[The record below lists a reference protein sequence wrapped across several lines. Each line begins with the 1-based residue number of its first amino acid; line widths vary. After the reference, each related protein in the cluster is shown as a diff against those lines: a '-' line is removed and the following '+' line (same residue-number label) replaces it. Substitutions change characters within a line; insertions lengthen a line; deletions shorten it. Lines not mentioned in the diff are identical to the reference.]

1 MGSLPNGAIF
11 WVVFVGINMSLPF
24 LGPTAGILV
33 IGEEILSAKVEE
45 ENARYLVRELRG
57 LGVAVRRID
66 VIPDEID
73 EIAEAVRGMSSRY
86 DHVFTSGGVG
96 PTHDD
101 VTMAAIAKAFGLR
114 PARNLELEA
123 KIRSAMGPNL
133 HERDLRMADIP
144 DGARLLY
151 GPDGDR
157 SHWPVVAVK
166 NVYILPGVPEIFRYK
181 FTMVREL
188 FRTGPILGRAV
199 YSRESE
205 AVIAATLDAVVA
217 EFPGVAVGSY
227 PRLGVAEYKVKI
239 TVDGRDAALVERATA
254 RLVEGLGAAV
264 VRTE

>member
-1 MGSLPNGAIF
+1 
-11 WVVFVGINMSLPF
+11 MSLPF
-24 LGPTAGILV
+24 HGPTAGILV

-45 ENARYLVRELRG
+45 ENARYLARELRS

-73 EIAEAVRGMSSRY
+73 EIAEAARNMSSRY
-86 DHVFTSGGVG
+86 DYVFTSGGVG

-101 VTMAAIAKAFGLR
+101 VTMAAVAKAFGLR
-114 PARNLELEA
+114 PTRNLELEA

-157 SHWPVVAVK
+157 SRWPVVAVR
-166 NVYILPGVPEIFRYK
+166 NVYLLPGVPEIFRHK
-181 FTMVREL
+181 FEMVREL
-188 FRTGPILGRAV
+188 FRAGPILSRAV

-227 PRLGVAEYKVKI
+227 PRLGVAEYQVKI
-239 TVDGRDAALVERATA
+239 TIDGRDAALVERATA
-254 RLVEGLGAAV
+254 RLVQGLGPAV

>member
-1 MGSLPNGAIF
+1 
-11 WVVFVGINMSLPF
+11 MSLPF
-24 LGPTAGILV
+24 HGPTAGILV

-45 ENARYLVRELRG
+45 ENARYLVRELRE

-66 VIPDEID
+66 VIPDEIA
-73 EIAEAVRGMSSRY
+73 EIAEAARGMSSRY

-101 VTMAAIAKAFGLR
+101 VTMAAMAEAFGLPITR
-114 PARNLELEA
+114 HLELEA
-123 KIRSAMGPNL
+123 RIRSAMGPNL
-133 HERDLRMADIP
+133 HERDLCMADIP

-157 SHWPVVAVK
+157 SRWPVVTVR
-166 NVYILPGVPEIFRYK
+166 NVYILPGVPEIFRRK
-181 FTMVREL
+181 FQMVREL
-188 FRTGPILGRAV
+188 FRAGPILSRTV
-199 YSRESE
+199 YSREGE
-205 AVIAATLDAVVA
+205 AVIAATLDGVVA

-227 PRLGVAEYKVKI
+227 PRFDATEYKVKI

-254 RLVEGLGAAV
+254 RIVEGLGSAV

>member
-1 MGSLPNGAIF
+1 MTS
-11 WVVFVGINMSLPF
+11 PF
-24 LGPTAGILV
+24 HGPTAGILV

-66 VIPDEID
+66 VIPDEIN
-73 EIAEAVRGMSSRY
+73 EIAEAVLGMSSRY

-101 VTMAAIAKAFGLR
+101 VTMAAVAKAFGLR

-123 KIRSAMGPNL
+123 KIRSAMGSNL
-133 HERDLRMADIP
+133 HPRDLCMADIP

-157 SHWPVVAVK
+157 SRWPVVTVK
-166 NVYILPGVPEIFRYK
+166 NVYLLPGVPEIFRRK
-181 FTMVREL
+181 FEMVREM
-188 FRTGPILGRAV
+188 FRAGPIFSRAV
-199 YSRESE
+199 FSRESE
-205 AVIAATLDAVVA
+205 AVIAATLDAVVV
-217 EFPGVAVGSY
+217 EFPGVAIGSY
-227 PRLGVAEYKVKI
+227 PRLGVAEYQVKI
-239 TVDGRDAALVERATA
+239 TVDGRDAGLVERATA
-254 RLVEGLGAAV
+254 RIVDGLGAAV

>member
-1 MGSLPNGAIF
+1 MK
-11 WVVFVGINMSLPF
+11 LPF
-24 LGPTAGILV
+24 HGPTAGILV

-73 EIAEAVRGMSSRY
+73 EIAEAVRGMSGRY
-86 DHVFTSGGVG
+86 AHVFTSGGVG

-101 VTMAAIAKAFGLR
+101 VTMAAVAKAFGLC
-114 PARNLELEA
+114 PARNSELET
-123 KIRSAMGPNL
+123 KIRSAMGTNL

-151 GPDGDR
+151 GVEGDNSR
-157 SHWPVVAVK
+157 WPVVTVR
-166 NVYILPGVPEIFRYK
+166 NVYLLPGVPEIFRRK
-181 FTMVREL
+181 FEMLREL
-188 FRTGPILGRAV
+188 FRAGPILTRAV
-199 YSRESE
+199 YSREGE
-205 AVIAATLDAVVA
+205 AVIAAPLDAVVA

-227 PRLGVAEYKVKI
+227 PQFDVAEYKVKI
-239 TVDGRDAALVERATA
+239 TVDGRDAALVERATT
-254 RLVEGLGAAV
+254 RIVQGLGPAV

>member
-1 MGSLPNGAIF
+1 MK
-11 WVVFVGINMSLPF
+11 LPF
-24 LGPTAGILV
+24 HGPTAGILV

-45 ENARYLVRELRG
+45 ENARYLVRVLRG

-101 VTMAAIAKAFGLR
+101 VTMAAVAKAFGLR
-114 PARNLELEA
+114 PARNSELET

-151 GPDGDR
+151 GLDGDNSR
-157 SHWPVVAVK
+157 WPVVTVR
-166 NVYILPGVPEIFRYK
+166 NVYLLPGVPEIFRRK
-181 FTMVREL
+181 FEMLREL
-188 FRTGPILGRAV
+188 FRAGPILTRAV
-199 YSRESE
+199 YSREGE

-227 PRLGVAEYKVKI
+227 PQFDVAEYKVKI
-239 TVDGRDAALVERATA
+239 TVDGRDAALVERATT
-254 RLVEGLGAAV
+254 RIVQGLGPAV

>member
-1 MGSLPNGAIF
+1 MTS
-11 WVVFVGINMSLPF
+11 PF

-45 ENARYLVRELRG
+45 ENARYLVRELRE

-66 VIPDEID
+66 IIPDEID
-73 EIAEAVRGMSSRY
+73 EIAEAVRGMSGRY

-101 VTMAAIAKAFGLR
+101 VTMAAVAKAFGLR

-123 KIRSAMGPNL
+123 KIRSAMGSNL

-151 GPDGDR
+151 GPDGNR
-157 SHWPVVAVK
+157 ARWPVVAVK
-166 NVYILPGVPEIFRYK
+166 NVYVLPGVPEIFRLK
-181 FTMVREL
+181 FAMMREQ
-188 FRTGPILGRAV
+188 FRSGPILSRAV
-199 YSRESE
+199 YSSE
-205 AVIAATLDAVVA
+205 GEGLIAATLDAVVA

-227 PRLGVAEYKVKI
+227 PRFDAAEYKVKI
-239 TVDGRDAALVERATA
+239 TVDGRDAALVERATS
-254 RLVEGLGAAV
+254 RIVEGLGRAV
-264 VRTE
+264 IRTE

>member
-1 MGSLPNGAIF
+1 MTS
-11 WVVFVGINMSLPF
+11 PF

-45 ENARYLVRELRG
+45 ENARYLVRELRE

-66 VIPDEID
+66 IIPDEID
-73 EIAEAVRGMSSRY
+73 EIAEAVRGMSGRY

-101 VTMAAIAKAFGLR
+101 VTMAAVAKAFGLR

-123 KIRSAMGPNL
+123 KIRSAMGSNL

-151 GPDGDR
+151 GPDGNR
-157 SHWPVVAVK
+157 ARWPVVAVK
-166 NVYILPGVPEIFRYK
+166 NVYVLPGVPEIFRLKYA
-181 FTMVREL
+181 MMREQY
-188 FRTGPILGRAV
+188 RSGPILSRAV
-199 YSRESE
+199 YSSE
-205 AVIAATLDAVVA
+205 GEGLIAATLDAVVA

-227 PRLGVAEYKVKI
+227 PRFDAAEYKVKI
-239 TVDGRDAALVERATA
+239 TVDGRDAALVERATS
-254 RLVEGLGAAV
+254 RIVEGLGRAV
-264 VRTE
+264 IRTE

>member
-1 MGSLPNGAIF
+1 MT
-11 WVVFVGINMSLPF
+11 LPF
-24 LGPTAGILV
+24 HGPTAGILV

-73 EIAEAVRGMSSRY
+73 EIADAVRGMSSRY

-101 VTMAAIAKAFGLR
+101 VTMAAVAKAFGLR
-114 PARNLELEA
+114 PARNSELEA
-123 KIRSAMGPNL
+123 KICSAMGSNL
-133 HERDLRMADIP
+133 HERALRMADIP
-144 DGARLLY
+144 EGARLLY
-151 GPDGDR
+151 GPNGDR
-157 SHWPVVAVK
+157 ARWPVVTVR
-166 NVYILPGVPEIFRYK
+166 NVYLLPGVPEIFRRK
-181 FTMVREL
+181 FEMVRDM
-188 FRTGPILGRAV
+188 FRAGPIITRAV
-199 YSRESE
+199 YSREGE

-227 PRLGVAEYKVKI
+227 PRLDIAEYRVKI

-254 RLVEGLGAAV
+254 RIVEGLGPAV

>member
-1 MGSLPNGAIF
+1 MTS
-11 WVVFVGINMSLPF
+11 PF
-24 LGPTAGILV
+24 HGPTAGILV

-66 VIPDEID
+66 VIPDEIT
-73 EIAEAVRGMSSRY
+73 EIAEAVLGMSSRY

-101 VTMAAIAKAFGLR
+101 VTMAAVAKAFGLR

-123 KIRSAMGPNL
+123 KIRSAMGSNL
-133 HERDLRMADIP
+133 HPRDLCMADIP

-157 SHWPVVAVK
+157 SRWPVVTVK
-166 NVYILPGVPEIFRYK
+166 NVYLLPGVPEIFRLK
-181 FTMVREL
+181 FEMVREV
-188 FRTGPILGRAV
+188 FRAGPIFSRAV
-199 YSRESE
+199 FSRESE

-217 EFPGVAVGSY
+217 EFPGVAIGSY
-227 PRLGVAEYKVKI
+227 PRLGVAEYQVKI
-239 TVDGRDAALVERATA
+239 TVDGRDAGLVERATA
-254 RLVEGLGAAV
+254 RIVDGLGAAV

>member
-1 MGSLPNGAIF
+1 
-11 WVVFVGINMSLPF
+11 MSLPF
-24 LGPTAGILV
+24 HGPTAGILV
-33 IGEEILSAKVEE
+33 IGEEILSGKVEE

-73 EIAEAVRGMSSRY
+73 EIAEAVCGMSGRY

-123 KIRSAMGPNL
+123 KIRSAMGANL

-157 SHWPVVAVK
+157 SHWPVVTVR

-181 FTMVREL
+181 FAMVREL
-188 FRTGPILGRAV
+188 FRTGPILSRAV
-199 YSRESE
+199 FSRESE

-227 PRLGVAEYKVKI
+227 PRLGLAEYKVKI
-239 TVDGRDAALVERATA
+239 TVDGRDAAMVEHATA
-254 RLVEGLGAAV
+254 RLVQGLGAAV

>member
-1 MGSLPNGAIF
+1 MTS
-11 WVVFVGINMSLPF
+11 PF
-24 LGPTAGILV
+24 HGPTAGILV

-101 VTMAAIAKAFGLR
+101 VTMAAVAKAFGLR

-123 KIRSAMGPNL
+123 KIRSAMGSNL
-133 HERDLRMADIP
+133 HPRDLCMADIP

-157 SHWPVVAVK
+157 SRWPVVTVK
-166 NVYILPGVPEIFRYK
+166 NVYLLPGVPEIFRLK
-181 FTMVREL
+181 FEMVREL
-188 FRTGPILGRAV
+188 FRAGPIFESCGLFARERGRHRRNPGRRGGRV
-199 YSRESE
+199 SRRGDRLLSS
-205 AVIAATLDAVVA
+205 ARGRRI
-217 EFPGVAVGSY
+217 PGQDHRRR
-227 PRLGVAEYKVKI
+227 PRRSPGGTCHRAPG
-239 TVDGRDAALVERATA
+239 GRPWA
-254 RLVEGLGAAV
+254 RLSCARNRCAL
-264 VRTE
+264 

>member
-1 MGSLPNGAIF
+1 MK
-11 WVVFVGINMSLPF
+11 LPF
-24 LGPTAGILV
+24 HGPTAGILV

-73 EIAEAVRGMSSRY
+73 EIAETVGGMSSRY

-101 VTMAAIAKAFGLR
+101 VTMAAVAKAFGLR
-114 PARNLELEA
+114 PARNSELET

-151 GPDGDR
+151 GLDKDNSR
-157 SHWPVVAVK
+157 WPVVTMR
-166 NVYILPGVPEIFRYK
+166 NVYLLPGVPEIFRRK
-181 FTMVREL
+181 FEMLREL
-188 FRTGPILGRAV
+188 FRAGPILTRAV

-205 AVIAATLDAVVA
+205 TVIAATLDAVVA
-217 EFPGVAVGSY
+217 EFPGVAIGSY
-227 PRLGVAEYKVKI
+227 PQFDVAEYKVKI
-239 TVDGRDAALVERATA
+239 TVDGRDAALVERATT
-254 RLVEGLGAAV
+254 RIVEGLGSAV

>member
-1 MGSLPNGAIF
+1 
-11 WVVFVGINMSLPF
+11 MSPPF

-33 IGEEILSAKVEE
+33 IGEEILSGKVEE

-101 VTMAAIAKAFGLR
+101 VTMAAMAKAFGLR

-144 DGARLLY
+144 DDARLLY

-181 FTMVREL
+181 FAMVREL
-188 FRTGPILGRAV
+188 FRTGPILCRAV
-199 YSRESE
+199 FSREGE

-227 PRLGVAEYKVKI
+227 PQFDVAEYKVKI
-239 TVDGRDAALVERATA
+239 TVDGRDAALVERATT
-254 RLVEGLGAAV
+254 RIVQGLGPAV

>member
-1 MGSLPNGAIF
+1 MTS
-11 WVVFVGINMSLPF
+11 PF
-24 LGPTAGILV
+24 HGPTAGILV

-66 VIPDEID
+66 VIPDEIT
-73 EIAEAVRGMSSRY
+73 EIAEAVLGMSSRY

-101 VTMAAIAKAFGLR
+101 VTMAAVAKAFGLR
-114 PARNLELEA
+114 PARNSELET

-151 GPDGDR
+151 GVDGDNSR
-157 SHWPVVAVK
+157 WPVVTVR
-166 NVYILPGVPEIFRYK
+166 NVYLLPGVPEIFRRK
-181 FTMVREL
+181 FEMLREL
-188 FRTGPILGRAV
+188 FRAGPILTRAV
-199 YSRESE
+199 YSREGE

-227 PRLGVAEYKVKI
+227 PQFDVAEYKVKI
-239 TVDGRDAALVERATA
+239 TVDGRDAALVERATT
-254 RLVEGLGAAV
+254 RIVQGLGPAV